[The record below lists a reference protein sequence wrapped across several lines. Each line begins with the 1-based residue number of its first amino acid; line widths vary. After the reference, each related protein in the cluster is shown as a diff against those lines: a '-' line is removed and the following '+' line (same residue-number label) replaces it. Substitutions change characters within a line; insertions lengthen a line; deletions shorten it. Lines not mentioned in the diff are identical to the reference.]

1 MKKGDF
7 IQKLSEKINQTQ
19 KDTDVIV
26 DEFIALVI
34 KVIKSGDEVALPE
47 LGKFL
52 VKKKPARTARNPI
65 TGATVKV
72 PAKVVPQFKASKK
85 LKEAVAK

>member
-7 IQKLSEKINQTQ
+7 IAMFAEKINQTQ
-19 KDTDVIV
+19 TATNAIV
-26 DEFIALVI
+26 DEFCALVTKI
-34 KVIKSGDEVALPE
+34 IKSGDEVCLPE

-52 VKKKPARTARNPI
+52 AKKKPARTARNPKDGKTI
-65 TGATVKV
+65 KV

-85 LKEAVAK
+85 FTDNFA